1 MRKFFLIMFIFLS
14 SCGYQSIYQNEI
26 SFNTVYSKI
35 DFIGDESINGKIM
48 DTLKFSQKEDM
59 VVLNKLL
66 ISSDYKIEPASR
78 NSKGQINSYKTTIN
92 VKLETSDNK
101 NKILL
106 SKNFN
111 KRFNYNKKDNNF
123 DLVNYQNSIKD
134 ELLNQIIG
142 EIIIFFNSNDN

>member
-66 ISSDYKIEPASR
+66 ISSDYKIEPTSR
-78 NSKGQINSYKTTIN
+78 NSKGQIASYKTTIN
-92 VKLETSDNK
+92 VKLETRDNK

-111 KRFNYNKKDNNF
+111 KKFDYNKKDNNF

>member
-14 SCGYQSIYQNEI
+14 SCGYKSIYQNEI

-35 DFIGDESINGKIM
+35 DFIGDKSVNDKIINI
-48 DTLKFSQKEDM
+48 LQFSEKKDIVE
-59 VVLNKLL
+59 LNKLL

-78 NSKGQINSYKTTIN
+78 NSKGQIVSYKTTIN
-92 VKLETSDNK
+92 VKLETRDNK

-111 KRFNYNKKDNNF
+111 KKFNYNKKDNNF

-142 EIIIFFNSNDN
+142 EILIFLNSNDN

>member
-1 MRKFFLIMFIFLS
+1 MFIFLS

>member
-66 ISSDYKIEPASR
+66 ISSDYKIEPTSR
-78 NSKGQINSYKTTIN
+78 NSKGQIASYKTTIN
-92 VKLETSDNK
+92 VKLETRDNK

-111 KRFNYNKKDNNF
+111 KKFDYNKKR
-123 DLVNYQNSIKD
+123 
-134 ELLNQIIG
+134 
-142 EIIIFFNSNDN
+142 